1 MNRCAFIKGGGDRCK
16 ARAMASSSYCYNHE
30 PGKAEARKRNASK
43 GGNTGGRGRPGQ
55 GEIIQ
60 LRKQLKDLTA
70 RVVEGELETS
80 RGAVANQLIGTQ
92 VRLLE
97 FERRIKE
104 SEELEERLEAL
115 EGVLKGRKAG

>member
-1 MNRCAFIKGGGDRCK
+1 MKGFDT
-16 ARAMASSSYCYNHE
+16 CYGHRE
-30 PGKAEARKRNASK
+30 DLTEERKRNASK
-43 GGNTGGRGRPGQ
+43 GGNIGGRGRPGH
-55 GEIIQ
+55 GEIAR

-70 RVVEGELETS
+70 RVVDGELETS

-97 FERRIKE
+97 FERRLRE
-104 SEELEERLEAL
+104 LEEVEERLEAL